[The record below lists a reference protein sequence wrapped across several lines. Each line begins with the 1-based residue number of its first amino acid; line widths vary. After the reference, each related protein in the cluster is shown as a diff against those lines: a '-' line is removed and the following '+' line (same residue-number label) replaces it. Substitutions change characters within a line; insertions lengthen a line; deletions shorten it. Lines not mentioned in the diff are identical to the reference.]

1 VEIRKIQKTGGSTLV
16 VSLPKA
22 WCQNFNLKVGS
33 KVSLNYSDSGAII
46 LEPFEKGKEDK
57 EPATI
62 EVTSN
67 SVENSLRLMLS
78 KYIRGYKEIT
88 VKSDSK
94 SSLSYVVKNFL
105 DLTVGFEVVVED
117 ERTTVLEDIVSL
129 PTLTFDKAIRRIDT
143 LVRSLVKESVS
154 RDKIPG
160 DYIISKDTEVDKF
173 NLYIQRLYNQSLKNY
188 SILQMNKIRME
199 EALSYLLFSRIMER
213 VADHAT
219 RIYIIAKPELLD
231 ENIEV
236 MKYVNDA
243 IEIFEKSVE
252 AYFKKNVEEANDLI
266 SRKEFIKRQRD
277 ILKEQIKNSS
287 HAVDLEEIL
296 EDIERIA
303 LYGTDICEL
312 TIDYN

>member
-94 SSLSYVVKNFL
+94 SSLSYVIKNFL

-117 ERTTVLEDIVSL
+117 ERTAVLEDIVSL

-173 NLYIQRLYNQSLKNY
+173 NLYIQRLYNESLKNY

-277 ILKEQIKNSS
+277 ILKEQIKNSG

>member
-94 SSLSYVVKNFL
+94 SSLSYVIKNFL
-105 DLTVGFEVVVED
+105 DLTVGFEVVVEN
-117 ERTTVLEDIVSL
+117 ETTTVLEDIVSL

>member
-94 SSLSYVVKNFL
+94 SSLSYVIKNFL
-105 DLTVGFEVVVED
+105 DLTVGFEVVVEN
-117 ERTTVLEDIVSL
+117 ERMAVLEDIVSL

-154 RDKIPG
+154 RNKIPG

-173 NLYIQRLYNQSLKNY
+173 NLYIQRLYNESLKNY

>member
-1 VEIRKIQKTGGSTLV
+1 MEIRKIQKTGGSTLV

-94 SSLSYVVKNFL
+94 SSLSYVIKNFL
-105 DLTVGFEVVVED
+105 DLTVGFEVVVEN
-117 ERTTVLEDIVSL
+117 ERMAVLEDIVSL

-154 RDKIPG
+154 RNKIPG

-173 NLYIQRLYNQSLKNY
+173 NLYIQRLYNESLKNY
-188 SILQMNKIRME
+188 NILQMNKIRME

-252 AYFKKNVEEANDLI
+252 TYFKKNVEEANDLI

>member
-94 SSLSYVVKNFL
+94 SSLSYVIKNFL

-117 ERTTVLEDIVSL
+117 ERMAVLEDIVSL

-173 NLYIQRLYNQSLKNY
+173 NLYIQRLYNESLKNY

>member
-94 SSLSYVVKNFL
+94 SSLSYVIKNFL
-105 DLTVGFEVVVED
+105 DLTVGFEVVVEN
-117 ERTTVLEDIVSL
+117 ERTAVLEDIVSL

-173 NLYIQRLYNQSLKNY
+173 NLYIQRLYNESLKNY

>member
-1 VEIRKIQKTGGSTLV
+1 MEIRKIQKTGGSTLV

-105 DLTVGFEVVVED
+105 DLTVGFEVVVEN

>member
-1 VEIRKIQKTGGSTLV
+1 MEIRKIQKTGGSTLV

-94 SSLSYVVKNFL
+94 SSLSYVIKNFL
-105 DLTVGFEVVVED
+105 DLTVGFEVVVEN

>member
-1 VEIRKIQKTGGSTLV
+1 MEIRKIQKTGGSTLV

-94 SSLSYVVKNFL
+94 SSLSYVIKNFL

-117 ERTTVLEDIVSL
+117 ERTAVLEDIVSL

-173 NLYIQRLYNQSLKNY
+173 NLYIQRLYNESLKNY

>member
-94 SSLSYVVKNFL
+94 SSLSYVIKNFL

-117 ERTTVLEDIVSL
+117 ERMTVLEDIVSL

>member
-94 SSLSYVVKNFL
+94 SSLSYVIKNFL

-117 ERTTVLEDIVSL
+117 ERTAVLEDIVSL

-173 NLYIQRLYNQSLKNY
+173 NLYIQRLYNESLKNY

-219 RIYIIAKPELLD
+219 RIYIIARPELLD

>member
-1 VEIRKIQKTGGSTLV
+1 MEIRKIQKTGGSTLV

-94 SSLSYVVKNFL
+94 SSLSYVIKNFL

-117 ERTTVLEDIVSL
+117 ERTAVLEDIVSL

>member
-94 SSLSYVVKNFL
+94 SSLSYVIKNFL
-105 DLTVGFEVVVED
+105 DLTVGFEVVVEN
-117 ERTTVLEDIVSL
+117 ERTAVLEDIVSL

-154 RDKIPG
+154 RNKIPG
-160 DYIISKDTEVDKF
+160 DYIITKDTEVDKF
-173 NLYIQRLYNQSLKNY
+173 NLYIQRLYNESLKNY

>member
-94 SSLSYVVKNFL
+94 SSLSYVIKNFL
-105 DLTVGFEVVVED
+105 DLTVGFEVVVEN
-117 ERTTVLEDIVSL
+117 ERTAVLEDIVSL

-154 RDKIPG
+154 RNKIPG

-173 NLYIQRLYNQSLKNY
+173 NLYIQRLYNESLKNY

>member
-94 SSLSYVVKNFL
+94 SSLSYVIKNFL

-117 ERTTVLEDIVSL
+117 ERTAVLEDIVSL

>member
-105 DLTVGFEVVVED
+105 DLTVGFEVVVEN

>member
-1 VEIRKIQKTGGSTLV
+1 MEIRKIQKTGGSTLV

-94 SSLSYVVKNFL
+94 SSLSYVIKNFL

-117 ERTTVLEDIVSL
+117 ERMTVLEDIVSL

>member
-94 SSLSYVVKNFL
+94 SSLSYVIKNFL
-105 DLTVGFEVVVED
+105 DLTVGFEVVVEN
-117 ERTTVLEDIVSL
+117 ERTAVLEDIVSL

-154 RDKIPG
+154 RNKIPG

-173 NLYIQRLYNQSLKNY
+173 NLYIQRLYNESLKNY

-231 ENIEV
+231 ENIEI

>member
-1 VEIRKIQKTGGSTLV
+1 MEIRKIQKTGGSTLV

-94 SSLSYVVKNFL
+94 SSLSYVIKNFL

-117 ERTTVLEDIVSL
+117 ERTAVLEDIVSL

-173 NLYIQRLYNQSLKNY
+173 NLYIQRLYNESLKNY

-219 RIYIIAKPELLD
+219 RIYIIARPELLD

>member
-1 VEIRKIQKTGGSTLV
+1 MEIRKIQKTGGSTLV

-57 EPATI
+57 ETATI

-94 SSLSYVVKNFL
+94 SSLSYVIKNFL
-105 DLTVGFEVVVED
+105 DLTVGFEVVVEN
-117 ERTTVLEDIVSL
+117 ERMIVLEDIVSL

>member
-1 VEIRKIQKTGGSTLV
+1 MEIRKIQKTGGSTLV

-94 SSLSYVVKNFL
+94 SSLSYVIKNFL
-105 DLTVGFEVVVED
+105 DLTVGFEVVVEN
-117 ERTTVLEDIVSL
+117 ERTAVLEDIVSL

-154 RDKIPG
+154 RNKIPG

-173 NLYIQRLYNQSLKNY
+173 NLYIQRLYNESLKNY

>member
-1 VEIRKIQKTGGSTLV
+1 MEIRKIQKTGGSTLV

>member
-94 SSLSYVVKNFL
+94 SSLSYVIKNFL

-117 ERTTVLEDIVSL
+117 ERTAVLEDIVSL

-173 NLYIQRLYNQSLKNY
+173 NLYIQRLYNESLKNY

>member
-1 VEIRKIQKTGGSTLV
+1 MEIRKIQKTGGSTLV

-94 SSLSYVVKNFL
+94 SSLSYVIKNFL
-105 DLTVGFEVVVED
+105 DLTVGFEVVVEN
-117 ERTTVLEDIVSL
+117 ERTAVLEDIVSL

-154 RDKIPG
+154 RNKIPG

-173 NLYIQRLYNQSLKNY
+173 NLYIQRLYNESLKNY

-231 ENIEV
+231 ENIEI